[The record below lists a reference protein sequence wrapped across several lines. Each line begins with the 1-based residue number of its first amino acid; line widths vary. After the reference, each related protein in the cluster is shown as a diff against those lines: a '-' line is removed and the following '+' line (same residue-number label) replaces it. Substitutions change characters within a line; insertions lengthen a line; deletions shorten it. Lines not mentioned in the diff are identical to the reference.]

1 MRSAFKL
8 GTFLSL
14 CLGAAMASC
23 GSDDTPAP
31 GASGT
36 CGNGTVE
43 TGEQCDGPQLP
54 SGATCQTASQGAK
67 TGGVLGCSAT
77 CLFDLSACT
86 GGAGGGAGMTGN
98 P

>member
-23 GSDDTPAP
+23 GSDDTPS
-31 GASGT
+31 ASGT
-36 CGNGTVE
+36 CGNGVVE
-43 TGEQCDGPQLP
+43 AGEACDGPQLP

-67 TGGVLGCSAT
+67 TGGVLGCSST
-77 CLFDLSACT
+77 CQFDLSACT
-86 GGAGGGAGMTGN
+86 GGAGGGAGASGM
-98 P
+98 